1 MVAAF
6 AFSSGGYFPTAWGW
20 GALIALWV
28 TATYLVLGT
37 PALPGRVSLTLL
49 TALVLLAAW
58 TWLAL
63 IWTADVDQTVLEGFR
78 MLLYVSV
85 AAALVVV
92 VRRDSVEAV
101 LAGVLAGV
109 FVPAGYGLITRL
121 FPDRVGV
128 FDPIAEYRLQE
139 PVGYWNGLGAFAALG
154 AALAIGFAAR
164 AGLLARSLAGAALP
178 ILLTTV
184 YFTFSRGAWI
194 ALGVGLLAAVAVDP
208 RRLNLIATAL
218 VLAPVSA
225 LAVWLASQQE
235 ALTRSDAP
243 LSAAAREG
251 HRLAVYVLLLAAASA
266 ACAAAWGYLDA
277 RYAPPRPVRLG
288 FAGALAVVVAA
299 AAVTGFVR
307 YGDPVTIADNA
318 WESFAGGSA
327 ANQTDLH
334 ERLFTFHGS
343 YRVDVWEVALDQ
355 YIDHPA
361 VGSGPGTYEQYWNEH
376 RPFAH
381 KVRDAHNLYLEVLAE
396 LGPLGLA
403 LLAIALGVP
412 LVGAFLA
419 RGRPLVPPTLAAYVV
434 YLVHAGVDWDWEL
447 PALTVAALACG
458 VAIGAATSRADA
470 PSLAP
475 RLRWAAAGA
484 AVAIAPVAIVG
495 LVGASALSA
504 SDRALDRG
512 RWDEA
517 EDEARK
523 AARWWRW
530 SPEPWSRLGEAQL
543 GAGDT
548 EGAAQNFRRAVAKDR
563 RDWALWYDLAS
574 VTEGA
579 ESRRAAARA
588 TRLNRFYRDEL
599 GEGSDSAS
607 G

>member
-6 AFSSGGYFPTAWGW
+6 AFASGGYFPTAWGW

-28 TATYLVLGT
+28 TATYVILGT
-37 PALPGRVSLTLL
+37 PALPGRVPLTLL

-92 VRRDSVEAV
+92 VRREAVEAV
-101 LAGVLAGV
+101 VAGVLAGI
-109 FVPAGYGLITRL
+109 FLPAGYGLITRL

-164 AGLLARSLAGAALP
+164 AGLLARCLAGAALP

-218 VLAPVSA
+218 VLAPASA
-225 LAVWLASQQE
+225 LAVWLASQQD
-235 ALTRSDAP
+235 ALTRSDAA

-266 ACAAAWGYLDA
+266 ACAAAWGYLGA
-277 RYAPPRPVRLG
+277 RYAPPRPVRLA

-299 AAVTGFVR
+299 AAVTAFVR

-318 WESFAGGSA
+318 WESFAGGPA
-327 ANQTDLH
+327 ANETDLH
-334 ERLFTFHGS
+334 DRLFTFHGS

-355 YIDHPA
+355 YADDSA

-412 LVGAFLA
+412 LVGAFVA

-458 VAIGAATSRADA
+458 VAIGAATARADA

-484 AVAIAPVAIVG
+484 AVVLAPVAIVG

-504 SDRALDRG
+504 SELARDRG

-530 SPEPWSRLGEAQL
+530 SPEPWTRLGQAQL

-548 EGAAQNFRRAVAKDR
+548 EGAARSFRKAVSKDR
-563 RDWALWYDLAS
+563 RDWVLWYDLAS

-579 ESRRAAARA
+579 ESRRAAAQA
-588 TRLNRFYRDEL
+588 MRLNRFYRDDL
-599 GEGSDSAS
+599 AEGGDGASD
-607 G
+607 